1 LVQIQKKWK
10 NLKKKVV
17 LLTQRAQSAEQT
29 RDNLS
34 QKWNNY
40 EQEKLDYFKTI
51 ELAEQTYQILQSQNT
66 KLSAEIELYKQETKS
81 STNSQDLSS
90 LRKLQ
95 EQNSTLQSKID
106 ELCSELEKE
115 KSDKAMV
122 IAEMRAKMTLLE
134 ANDKSASLSQRLA
147 NLPSHPKKE
156 MADARAEL
164 ATKDR
169 KIAALEIS
177 LTEIQGKSALLAD
190 QLNRICDE
198 VEKSE
203 KIISKMEMVSKENE
217 TLKQENNYYCTDI
230 TALKEELVQKENEIT
245 TLLDDNDK
253 MVAQLFTLG
262 FRVQVEDD
270 NTSLRIIPINPIN
283 TPTITKSSNPTTES
297 KKNNSKV
304 LEDLSGLSI
313 DELLNGWEKCWINGE
328 VIIVLVSKCNI
339 YNLENLL

>member
-1 LVQIQKKWK
+1 MK

-313 DELLNGWEKCWINGE
+313 DELLNG
-328 VIIVLVSKCNI
+328 
-339 YNLENLL
+339 